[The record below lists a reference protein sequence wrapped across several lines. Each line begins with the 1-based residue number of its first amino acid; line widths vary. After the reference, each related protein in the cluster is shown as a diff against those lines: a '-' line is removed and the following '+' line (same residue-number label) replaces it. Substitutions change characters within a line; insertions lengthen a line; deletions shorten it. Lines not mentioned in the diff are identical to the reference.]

1 MVKAPATWGAN
12 MPETTII
19 AQRLAAVRERI
30 ARAANDSGRDPAE
43 VTLVAVAKTMPAAAV
58 ESVWAAGQHTFGE
71 NRVQEAAAKYPPL
84 RADRPGLGL
93 HLIGPLQTNKVA
105 QALDLFDVIQTLDRE
120 RLARELAREQERG
133 RRLPELLIQVNTGRE
148 PQKAGVAPEA
158 AAAFIAL
165 CRETLQLP
173 VRGLMCIPPA
183 AEEPAPHFAFLA
195 ELARRHRLQWLS
207 MGMSADFPLAIQQ
220 GATHVRVG
228 TAIFGERPA
237 PVG

>member
-1 MVKAPATWGAN
+1 
-12 MPETTII
+12 MPETTTI

-30 ARAANDSGRDPAE
+30 AQAAADSGRDPAE

-58 ESVWAAGQHTFGE
+58 EAAWAAGQHIFGE

-84 RADRPGLGL
+84 RPGRPGLGL
-93 HLIGPLQTNKVA
+93 HLVGPLQTNKLG

-120 RLARELAREQERG
+120 KLAQALARERERG
-133 RRLPELLIQVNTGRE
+133 RRLPDLLVQVNTGRE

-158 AAAFIAL
+158 AAAFIDL

-183 AEEPAPHFAFLA
+183 DEEPAPHFAFLA
-195 ELARRHRLQWLS
+195 ELARRHGLQWLS

-228 TAIFGERPA
+228 TAIFGARPA
-237 PVG
+237 PAG